1 MKCKTKDEAVFIL
14 NISVPNCLLYIIG
27 QYVWIFFWKNNN
39 KQVKEFLVA
48 RILVQNQ
55 VWTDMTD
62 SWPTLETDGLRIAS
76 YSYTMCLMT
85 S

>member
-14 NISVPNCLLYIIG
+14 NISVPNCFTLLANMCGY
-27 QYVWIFFWKNNN
+27 FFWEKNN

-76 YSYTMCLMT
+76 YSYTRCLMT